1 MVLYTCICC
10 LERFQNYFLCQS
22 PVTSVENWYLSPQMV
37 IIYVYIHIL
46 QSFDKGWKMNR
57 IFKDKMYSI

>member
-1 MVLYTCICC
+1 MVL
-10 LERFQNYFLCQS
+10 YFLCQS
-22 PVTSVENWYLSPQMV
+22 PVTSVENWYLSPQIV
-37 IIYVYIHIL
+37 IIYMYIHIL

>member
-1 MVLYTCICC
+1 MYLLFREVPELFFVSKSC
-10 LERFQNYFLCQS
+10 YF
-22 PVTSVENWYLSPQMV
+22 WYLSPQIV
-37 IIYVYIHIL
+37 IIYMYIHIL